1 MGPRR
6 PFQGMEAVARVRG
19 DNQLTP
25 EASGVAQFKSK
36 LLAHVRESERT
47 FLLGGDVP
55 QSKW

>member
-6 PFQGMEAVARVRG
+6 PFPGTEAVGRVKG

-36 LLAHVRESERT
+36 PLAHVRESERT
-47 FLLGGDVP
+47 FQPGGDVP

>member
-1 MGPRR
+1 MEPRR
-6 PFQGMEAVARVRG
+6 PFPGTEAVGRVRG

-36 LLAHVRESERT
+36 LLAHAQESERT